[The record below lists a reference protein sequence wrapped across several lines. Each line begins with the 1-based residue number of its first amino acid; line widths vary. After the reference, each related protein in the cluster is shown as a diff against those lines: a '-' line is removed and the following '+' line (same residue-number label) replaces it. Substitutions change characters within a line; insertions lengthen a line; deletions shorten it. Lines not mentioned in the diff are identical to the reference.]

1 MPADPVMFG
10 ADLFFARALQKHNFV
25 LWTSPTSRPDLGGRE
40 ADDNRLLSEFEE
52 NISVVQNRSAFYGDV
67 CVELAID
74 SLAVSAL
81 LQASKIQE
89 IEGASS
95 AITFDVAPQASLQ
108 DMIGNNP
115 SAALTNYDET
125 ALCSAAFRIMRSMVN
140 NWLREVAIQR
150 NVFADFQIVHFYRWV
165 RSGQALLYDPA
176 LRRHLNNLM
185 RKMFLQIVAEFQ
197 RLNAQIIYADY
208 NRIVL
213 NSGKKTIVD
222 AITYVEYIV
231 QSIRNKEMFHSIN
244 LTYQQVSE
252 ADYCSLSSSIIT
264 FTFNFHP
271 QNLYSRGSSYCGW
284 THRTTEVRKGKF
296 PENYKAAKSHKTAR
310 RCNRVRRRQEH
321 RLQTMKPLPLT

>member
-10 ADLFFARALQKHNFV
+10 ADLFYARLLQKHNFV

-52 NISVVQNRSAFYGDV
+52 NISVVQNHSAFYEDV

-81 LQASKIQE
+81 LQASKIQDV
-89 IEGASS
+89 EGGSA
-95 AITFDVAPQASLQ
+95 AITFDVMPQASLE

-115 SAALTNYDET
+115 SSLALTNYDET

-140 NWLREVAIQR
+140 SWLREVAIHR

-165 RSGQALLYDPA
+165 RSSQSLLYDPA

-185 RKMFLQIVAEFQ
+185 RKIFLQIIAEFQ
-197 RLNAQIIYADY
+197 RLNAQIIYADF
-208 NRIVL
+208 NRIIL

-244 LTYQQVSE
+244 LTYQQVSQ
-252 ADYCSLSSSIIT
+252 A
-264 FTFNFHP
+264 H
-271 QNLYSRGSSYCGW
+271 
-284 THRTTEVRKGKF
+284 
-296 PENYKAAKSHKTAR
+296 SHIR
-310 RCNRVRRRQEH
+310 D
-321 RLQTMKPLPLT
+321 

>member
-10 ADLFFARALQKHNFV
+10 ADLFYARLLQKHNFV

-52 NISVVQNRSAFYGDV
+52 NISVVQNRCAFYEDV

-95 AITFDVAPQASLQ
+95 AITFDVMPQVSLE
-108 DMIGNNP
+108 DMIGSNNP
-115 SAALTNYDET
+115 SVALTSYDET

-140 NWLREVAIQR
+140 NWLREVAIHR

-165 RSGQALLYDPA
+165 RSSQSLLYDPA

-185 RKMFLQIVAEFQ
+185 RKIFLQIIAEFQ
-197 RLNAQIIYADY
+197 RLNAQIIYADF
-208 NRIVL
+208 NRIIL

-244 LTYQQVSE
+244 LTYQQVS
-252 ADYCSLSSSIIT
+252 DWIQIHL
-264 FTFNFHP
+264 NFHD
-271 QNLYSRGSSYCGW
+271 
-284 THRTTEVRKGKF
+284 
-296 PENYKAAKSHKTAR
+296 
-310 RCNRVRRRQEH
+310 
-321 RLQTMKPLPLT
+321 